1 MEKGFIS
8 IVKVKYIFKDGNEM
22 VGIELNLAPKV
33 KKFISMN
40 RDNRELM
47 EMMGNGLVD
56 WFNRAEFGD
65 DIMLTCYTGKDKK
78 VDVIEKK

>member
-8 IVKVKYIFKDGNEM
+8 VVKVKYIFKDGTEM